1 MISRIYFDIAALPI
15 FLIIICTAISR
26 GMTKGRSNRLFL
38 VVLASAFMADLAEVL
53 EQFAYAGGFPIGAG
67 QIAWVKVC
75 EYIYFTC
82 RNFTNTWYLLFVF
95 SMTKT
100 WFRVR
105 PLWKRFLTL
114 VPNLVILF
122 SLIFNEKT
130 HYIFT
135 VSAEAGYERGSHI
148 LIVYYMA
155 TFYMIF
161 GSLYLCFNKKTL
173 TNGVWIALMSMY
185 VLNVTAVLIQFF
197 YPELY
202 IESFAASLTMFFV
215 VLFVQTPE
223 TQADPETGIPGYRA
237 FCSEISKIGVVG
249 HPVSVVTIVLKN
261 ARQMQHY
268 IGEGLF
274 NSYVRL
280 IADEIRAYT
289 KREHL
294 YCDLYYEYPGIYHAI
309 LEDTRFNP
317 AQGIG
322 EIKDKVRE
330 KSESVLKTGARP
342 DTRVACTLFPGDID
356 DTDQLLSFEHSF
368 LRFTGVDKIYT
379 HSADIVK
386 MRAYQ
391 IETNMN
397 EILDRAIEQQGL
409 KIHYTPAEGDDT
421 RSVLQSVLELED
433 ASFGVI
439 DAGLLTES
447 VRARGLTL
455 RLGNYVLEQV
465 FSYAGS
471 QRFKESEYDQIRVF
485 VSVVECMQMDFTDHI
500 WELREKY
507 DVHPEQICF
516 CISESVYES
525 MSSVLEEN
533 LKKLAA
539 LGYGIERSGA
549 EAETE

>member
-15 FLIIICTAISR
+15 FLIIISTAISR

-38 VVLASAFMADLAEVL
+38 VVLASAFMADVSEII
-53 EQFAYAGGFPIGAG
+53 EQFAYVHGFPISPG
-67 QIAWVKVC
+67 QILWVKAC
-75 EYIYFTC
+75 EYVYFFC

-100 WFRVR
+100 WFKVR

-114 VPNLVILF
+114 VPNLVILVC
-122 SLIFNEKT
+122 LLFNEKT

-135 VSAEAGYERGSHI
+135 VSAQAGYERGTHI

-161 GSLYLCFNKKTL
+161 GSLYLCFNKRTL
-173 TNGVWIALMSMY
+173 TNGVWLALMSMY
-185 VLNVTAVLIQFF
+185 ILNVTAVLIQFF
-197 YPELY
+197 YSGIY
-202 IESFAASLTMFFV
+202 IESFAAAMTSFFV

-237 FCSEISKIGVVG
+237 FCAEINKIGAVG

-280 IADEIRAYT
+280 IADEIRAYI

-294 YCDLYYEYPGIYHAI
+294 ACDLYYEYPGIYHAI

-330 KSESVLKTGARP
+330 KSESVLKTGVRP
-342 DTRVACTLFPGDID
+342 DTRVACSLFPGDID

-379 HSADIVK
+379 HCSDIVK

-391 IETNMN
+391 IETHMN

-409 KIHYTPAEGDDT
+409 KIDYTPAQEKEDRT
-421 RSVLQSVLELED
+421 QLKTVLELTDET
-433 ASFGVI
+433 FGVI
-439 DAGLLTES
+439 DAELLSES

-455 RLGNYVLEQV
+455 RLESYVLEQV

-471 QRFKESEYDQIRVF
+471 QRFKESGYDRIKIP

-516 CISESVYES
+516 CITESVYES
-525 MSSVLEEN
+525 MSSVFEEN

-539 LGYGIERSGA
+539 LGYGIEGGDI
-549 EAETE
+549 EKEKE